1 MLILQSG
8 QDVYGVNEDK
18 NGFVKLPLQYD
29 KYPTNP
35 TPAACNTS
43 IEWYLGFL
51 AHNYPN
57 YTILIHEEEGAG
69 GAGGTA
75 AITYIDTMNGN
86 TLKKQLAVYTIAN
99 AITMGKEEDL
109 ERNLKADQEL
119 K

>member
-1 MLILQSG
+1 MLIIQSG
-8 QDVYGVNEDK
+8 QDVFGISEDR
-18 NGFVKLPLQYD
+18 NSFVKLPLQYD

-35 TPAACNTS
+35 TPAALNEG
-43 IEWYLGFL
+43 IEWYLTFL
-51 AHNYPN
+51 SHYYPN
-57 YTILIHEEEGAG
+57 YTILIHDEEGAG

-86 TLKKQLAVYTIAN
+86 TLKKSIAIYTICN
-99 AITMGKEEDL
+99 AITTSKEEDL